1 MWPLRSLCAPISGVM
16 GLVHQLELPPPREAG
31 ELRAAARRRVL
42 MRAAMRLQGQSE
54 EWPLTV
60 KDLSSTGMKARAPVA
75 MFPGSRVEVGLPNI
89 GWVPGE
95 IVRIE
100 GDDAIGIRF
109 GAMID
114 PEQTQVRVSGSY
126 TAAGAPAAQLRRV

>member
-1 MWPLRSLCAPISGVM
+1 M
-16 GLVHQLELPPPREAG
+16 GTVHQLELPPAREGG

-42 MRAAMRLQGQSE
+42 MRATIRLQGQHD

-60 KDLSSTGMKARAPVA
+60 KDLSSTGMKARVSVA
-75 MFPGSRVEVGLPNI
+75 LFPGSRVEIGLPHI

-100 GDDAIGIRF
+100 GEAAIGIRF
-109 GAMID
+109 GAVID
-114 PEQTQVRVSGSY
+114 PEQTQVRVTGSY
-126 TAAGAPAAQLRRV
+126 GAGPAAAVGLRRV

>member
-1 MWPLRSLCAPISGVM
+1 M
-16 GLVHQLELPPPREAG
+16 GLVHRLDPPLPREAS

-42 MRAAMRLQGQSE
+42 MRATMRLQGQSD

-60 KDLSSTGMKARAPVA
+60 KDLSSTGMKARAPVTV
-75 MFPGSRVEVGLPNI
+75 FPGSRVEIGLPNI

-100 GDDAIGIRF
+100 AEDAIGIRF

-114 PEQTQVRVSGSY
+114 PELTQVRVSGSY
-126 TAAGAPAAQLRRV
+126 GTAPPAVQLRRV

>member
-1 MWPLRSLCAPISGVM
+1 M
-16 GLVHQLELPPPREAG
+16 GLVHQLELPSPREGG
-31 ELRAAARRRVL
+31 ELRTAVRRRVL
-42 MRAAMRLQGQSE
+42 MRATMRLQGQGE

-75 MFPGSRVEVGLPNI
+75 TFPGSRVEIGLPNI

-100 GDDAIGIRF
+100 SEDAIGIRF
-109 GAMID
+109 AAVID
-114 PEQTQVRVSGSY
+114 PEATQVRVSGSY
-126 TAAGAPAAQLRRV
+126 AAAPAASVVQLRRV